1 MDRATYNR
9 TLSDRQ
15 HRLVMLQR
23 AYARQ
28 RLSAVVVLEGWDA
41 AGKGGIIRR
50 IGWVLDP
57 RTLRVWATG
66 APSEQ
71 ERREHWMQR
80 FWRRVPRHGE
90 IAIFDRSWYG
100 RVLVERVEALR
111 SEEHT
116 SELQSLMR
124 ISY

>member
-90 IAIFDRSWYG
+90 IDIFDPSWTG
-100 RVLVERVEALR
+100 RALVERGRL
-111 SEEHT
+111 EE
-116 SELQSLMR
+116 R
-124 ISY
+124 RVGKGGGGKG

>member
-23 AYARQ
+23 ASARQ
-28 RLSAVVVLEGWDA
+28 HLSAVVVLEGWDA
-41 AGKGGIIRR
+41 AGKGGIFRR

-57 RTLRVWATG
+57 RTLWVWATG

-71 ERREHWMQR
+71 ERREPCMRR
-80 FWRRVPRHGE
+80 FWRWGPRPGDVTT
-90 IAIFDRSWYG
+90 FSRSWYG
-100 RVLVERVEALR
+100 RVLVARVEGL
-111 SEEHT
+111 
-116 SELQSLMR
+116 
-124 ISY
+124 